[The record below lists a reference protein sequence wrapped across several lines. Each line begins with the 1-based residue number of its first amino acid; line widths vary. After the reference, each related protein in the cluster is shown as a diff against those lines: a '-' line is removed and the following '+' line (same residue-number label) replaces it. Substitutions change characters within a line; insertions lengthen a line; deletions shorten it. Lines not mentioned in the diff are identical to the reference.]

1 MKSLRTML
9 DADMDMDIIKA
20 FPSQVS
26 SLLIKGKWQEK

>member
-20 FPSQVS
+20 FPSIFSAYQR
-26 SLLIKGKWQEK
+26 